1 MSHDL
6 QDDLH
11 VAEREL
17 ATAQEKERQLN
28 LKIKSISGKLRAEQD
43 EVCVSFSLCVAS
55 SRVGCEDRT
64 HLHRF
69 ADSKPASI
77 TRRLS
82 TAMR

>member
-17 ATAQEKERQLN
+17 AMAQEKERQLN

-43 EVCVSFSLCVAS
+43 EVCEILSLCVPS
-55 SRVGCEDRT
+55 SSAGCEDRT
-64 HLHRF
+64 HLRRF
-69 ADSKPASI
+69 ADSKPVSI